1 MYALFT
7 RLIAR
12 GLEKQ
17 VPATGLGIFRI
28 LFGLVIFQEVCF
40 LMYFRHL
47 VFEATPYLEPASP
60 ALFNLLIAWAVI
72 AACLVLGYKTRLMAV
87 INYAFWV
94 VFVMFTPMNQD
105 FDGGFDQLMTSS
117 SFLLMFLPSERAL
130 SLDNLRL
137 KIHNWAPGQRF
148 EPNHQVTVLAYFL
161 PLLLSL
167 GLVYTDSAIHKL
179 WAEHWRNGMGAWLPS
194 SHPYYMSP
202 VDMSWL
208 LENKPAQMATAYTII
223 VFQFV
228 FPFLLY
234 FRPFR
239 LPLMAVGMSLH
250 IGILFSFNIYP
261 FGFGMLVHYALM
273 TPFSVWRR
281 LAGWV
286 RAKEPRLTV
295 FYDEQCPLC
304 NRTVLTLEHFDI
316 RRSVDYKGLQTHR
329 LDYRE
334 LDGIPEQ
341 ELLHDLYALDR
352 KGRLYAGVDTYS
364 RTFRAMSYLAPIGW
378 LMSLPGL
385 HQVAQRVYRR
395 IADNRARLA
404 CDETCVAP
412 GRGDSGKGDSR
423 IAPTLDGP
431 LQGLLTRYAGTPAQQ
446 TASIAKLLVL
456 VTILQLNSTIHYGFL
471 YRFGVKTAGTPLGAI
486 SHEMIGLSHAF
497 LGITPHALYV
507 HDHFAGYEHI
517 IGITYRDPAGK
528 EQWLPF
534 FDKEGRII
542 APNWGRVHSFWANI
556 AITRHPNRERL
567 YRCARK
573 ITAFWGKELG
583 MDFKN
588 MDFTVKMKEIGMPS
602 SWEPGLRAHNLAA
615 PWRDIGHISWRDG
628 FMRLDIDGVELESL

>member
-1 MYALFT
+1 MYALIT
-7 RLIAR
+7 RLAAK

-28 LFGLVIFQEVCF
+28 LFSLVILQEVIF

-47 VFEATPYLEPASP
+47 IFEPTPYMEPASP
-60 ALFNLLIAWAVI
+60 VLFNLLVVWAVV
-72 AACLVLGYKTRLMAV
+72 AVCLVIGYKTRLAAV

-94 VFVMFTPMNQD
+94 VFVMFSPMNQD
-105 FDGGFDQLMTSS
+105 FDGGFDQLMISS

-137 KIHNWAPGQRF
+137 KLHNWSPGKRF

-202 VDMSWL
+202 LDMSWL
-208 LENKPAQMATAYTII
+208 LENKLAQMVITYSII
-223 VFQFV
+223 VFQFL
-228 FPFLLY
+228 FPFVLY

-239 LPLMAVGMSLH
+239 LPLLFMGMALH
-250 IGILFSFNIYP
+250 GGILLSLNIYP

-273 TPFSVWRR
+273 TPFRVWRT
-281 LAGWV
+281 LAGWI
-286 RAKEPRLTV
+286 RAKAPRLTV

-304 NRTVLTLEHFDI
+304 NRTVLILEHFDI
-316 RRSVDYKGLQTHR
+316 RRAVDFKGLQT
-329 LDYRE
+329 YRQE
-334 LDGIPEQ
+334 FRALDGIPPER
-341 ELLHDLYALDR
+341 LLHDLYALDH
-352 KGRLYAGVDTYS
+352 KGHLYSGVDTYS
-364 RTFRAMSYLAPIGW
+364 RIFMAMTYLAPIGG

-385 HQVAQRVYRR
+385 HQFAERYYRR
-395 IADNRARLA
+395 IADSRARLA
-404 CDETCVAP
+404 CDETCVVENKAP
-412 GRGDSGKGDSR
+412 LQIES
-423 IAPTLDGP
+423 P
-431 LQGLLTRYAGTPAQQ
+431 LQGLLARYAGTPEQQ

-456 VTILQLNSTIHYGFL
+456 AAILQLNSTIHYGFL
-471 YRFGVKTAGTPLGAI
+471 YRFGVQTGATLLGGI
-486 SHEMIGLSHAF
+486 SNEMIGLSHAL

-517 IGITYRDPAGK
+517 IGITYRDSTGK

-534 FDKEGRII
+534 FDEQGRIV
-542 APNWGRVHSFWANI
+542 APNWGRVHSYWANM

-583 MDFKN
+583 MDFKK
-588 MDFTVKMKEIGMPS
+588 MDFTVKMKEIRMPS

-615 PWRDIGHISWRDG
+615 PWRDIGRISWRDG
-628 FMRLDIDGVELESL
+628 FMRLEIDGVNLESL